1 MQPRTALPRPGASR
15 AGAPR
20 SDSLGCGRLL
30 IRRTPVFA
38 SLVAASWLAL
48 SACENEPARTALG
61 YAENAKRA
69 YDAALETF
77 NAHRWIEAQNLLRE
91 VKRKYGYSKY
101 ARLAELRIADADY
114 AQEKYVEAIH
124 EYKDFI
130 RAHRSEEEDV
140 AYARSRVAEANYA
153 EIPESFLMPASE
165 ERDQAAVLDAYK
177 ELRSYVADYPNA
189 KPTPHLRDLVR
200 RVTARL
206 VRHELYVA
214 RFYLGKDN
222 NPAAVARVEYAIHTY
237 GTPEG
242 DEPPA
247 GGLMADALLLLGETY
262 LKMHKWH
269 EARQAFEGVVRSDT
283 DNGPNTIRARH
294 YLDYLTERGA

>member
-1 MQPRTALPRPGASR
+1 MRWQPVL
-15 AGAPR
+15 
-20 SDSLGCGRLL
+20 
-30 IRRTPVFA
+30 A
-38 SLVAASWLAL
+38 SLVAASLFAL
-48 SACENEPARTALG
+48 SACENEPPRTALG
-61 YAENAKRA
+61 YTENAKRA
-69 YDAALETF
+69 YESALETF
-77 NAHRWIEAQNLLRE
+77 NAHKWIEAQNELRE
-91 VKRKYGYSKY
+91 VKRKYSYSKY
-101 ARLAELRIADADY
+101 ARLAELRLADADY

-189 KPTPHLRDLVR
+189 KPTPHLRELVR

-222 NPAAVARVEYAIHTY
+222 NPAAVARVEYAIRTY

-247 GGLMADALLLLGETY
+247 GGLMPDALLLLGETY

-294 YLDYLTERGA
+294 YLEYLTDRGA